1 MFHSCSNYDSVF
13 IIRELANEFEE
24 KLEYL
29 GEDTGKYQ
37 TFFVPIEKEV
47 TNIDKDGN

>member
-1 MFHSCSNYDSVF
+1 MFQSGSNYDSVF

-29 GEDTGKYQ
+29 GEDIGKYQ
-37 TFFVPIEKEV
+37 TFSDPIGKEV